1 MQTFLPYKSFA
12 KSARVLDNK
21 RLGKQ
26 RIEAYQILNTLLGRS
41 VGWSNHPAVKMWR
54 GYEGSLYDYA
64 CAICDEWAARGF
76 SNQKMSL
83 NLVIV
88 AKRYKCRLQF
98 CEPPGWLGNKKF
110 HASHRSNLLRKD
122 PGHYGILGWRESNDM
137 PYVWPC
143 EEV

>member
-26 RIEAYQILNTLLGRS
+26 RVEAYQILNTLLGRS

-54 GYEGSLYDYA
+54 GCEGSLYDYA
-64 CAICDEWAARGF
+64 RAVCDEWAARGF
-76 SNQKMSL
+76 ANQKMSW
-83 NLVIV
+83 NLAML
-88 AKRYKCRLQF
+88 AKRYKRRLQF
-98 CEPPGWLGNKKF
+98 CEPPVWMGNKKF

-122 PGHYGILGWRESNDM
+122 PGHYGILDWREPNDI